1 MRNPNR
7 IETTLKEIER
17 IWKNNPDLRLC
28 QLLLNI
34 VTDANVL
41 YYVEDA
47 DLIKAL
53 QEVYD
58 N

>member
-1 MRNPNR
+1 MRNPDR
-7 IETTLKEIER
+7 IEPTLKEIER

-34 VTDANVL
+34 VTNANVL

>member
-7 IETTLKEIER
+7 IEPTLKEIER

-34 VTDANVL
+34 VTNANVL
-41 YYVEDA
+41 YYVEDT
-47 DLIKAL
+47 DLIQAL
-53 QEVYD
+53 KEMYD
-58 N
+58 K